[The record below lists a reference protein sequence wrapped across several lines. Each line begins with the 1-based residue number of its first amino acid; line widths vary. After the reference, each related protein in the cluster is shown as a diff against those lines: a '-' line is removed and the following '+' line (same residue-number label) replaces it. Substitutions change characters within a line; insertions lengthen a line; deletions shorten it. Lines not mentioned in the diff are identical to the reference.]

1 MRTLRL
7 ADLNVRLVGGVDR
20 QGAGT
25 GPLVVL
31 LHGYGA
37 PGEDLVPLQRV
48 LDVPR
53 EVRFAFPEAP
63 LSPPELAMFGGR
75 AWWEIDVMALQR
87 AAAQG
92 RARERMAE
100 TPPGLPGAR
109 RQVDAMLTELVR
121 ELSVPEDQLILGGF
135 SQGAML
141 ALDVALH
148 TDRPLAGLILLSTT
162 YLNASVWQPLM
173 AARVHVPVLQTHG
186 VQDPLLSFDIAT
198 ELRDALRAAGS
209 KVEWVEFRGGHELP
223 QSVLDAVSRFIRT
236 SLTSASER

>member
-7 ADLNVRLVGGVDR
+7 ADLNVTLVGGVDR
-20 QGAGT
+20 EGGGT

-31 LHGYGA
+31 MHGYGA
-37 PGEDLVPLQRV
+37 PGDDLVPLHRV

-63 LSPPELAMFGGR
+63 LSPPEVAMFGGR

-87 AAAQG
+87 AAAEG
-92 RARERMAE
+92 RERERMAE
-100 TPPGLPGAR
+100 TPAGLPRAR
-109 RQVDAMLTELVR
+109 TQVEATLTELVR
-121 ELSVPEDQLILGGF
+121 ELSVPADQLILGGF

-148 TDRPLAGLILLSTT
+148 STRQLAGLILLSTT
-162 YLNASVWQPLM
+162 YLNSSVWQPLM
-173 AARVHVPVLQTHG
+173 AARMNVPVLQTHG
-186 VQDPLLSFDIAT
+186 VQDPLLSFDMAS

-209 KVEWVEFRGGHELP
+209 KLEWVEFRGGHELP
-223 QSVLDAVSRFIRT
+223 QSVLEATSRFIRS
-236 SLTSASER
+236 SLALGT